1 MSTRQAVASSELLRR
16 AYKYLARNT
25 TLPSRTRHQ
34 AQLGLNALLP
44 KTRPDRVK
52 ERCIETG
59 RGRGIITEFGLCRV
73 SARGQA
79 GGGQGQSGDGGA
91 GQGSGT
97 AADDST
103 VHGAALEGFD
113 VQPCAARGGTVHP
126 ARQTRAGLTLR
137 HVR

>member
-1 MSTRQAVASSELLRR
+1 MPLRPNARVLRDMSTRQAVASSELLRR

-59 RGRGIITEFGLCRV
+59 RGRGIITEFGLCRY
-73 SARGQA
+73 AFRLRALKGQLN
-79 GGGQGQSGDGGA
+79 GVEK
-91 GQGSGT
+91 GSW
-97 AADDST
+97 
-103 VHGAALEGFD
+103 
-113 VQPCAARGGTVHP
+113 
-126 ARQTRAGLTLR
+126 
-137 HVR
+137 